1 MKKHFLGIYEK
12 AFNSKF
18 SWEERILMAKR
29 AKFDFIELSIDE
41 SDERLSRLE
50 WSKGEINQLLTLLQ
64 KHSFYFNSICLSA
77 HRRFPFGSKDP
88 LKRAKA
94 LEIAHKACVLA
105 KKLGV
110 RIIQVA
116 AYDVYYEASDKE
128 TRRNFISGIKKF
140 VNLAQKYS
148 ITLAFETMDTPFAST
163 ISRCLNLIRD
173 CNTSSLFLYPDLG
186 NLSQFSKDIEGEI
199 ELGKHHSVAYHFK
212 DTLPNVFKEVEFG
225 SGDVDFVK
233 ALKAV
238 LNTKFSGPFLIEM
251 WSKNSPTESFQSNY
265 KKLLKAREFFE
276 EKLKLA
282 SLRLKQA
289 SKEE

>member
-12 AFNSKF
+12 AINSKF

-41 SDERLSRLE
+41 SDERLARLE
-50 WSKGEINQLLTLLQ
+50 WSKSEIGQVLALLQ
-64 KHSFYFNSICLSA
+64 KHNFYFNSICLSA

-88 LKRAKA
+88 LIRAKA
-94 LEIAHKACVLA
+94 LDIAHKACILA
-105 KKLGV
+105 QKLGV

-116 AYDVYYEASDKE
+116 AYDVYYEPADKE
-128 TRRNFISGIKKF
+128 TRRNFIIGIKKF
-140 VNLAQKYS
+140 VKLAQKYS
-148 ITLAFETMDTPFAST
+148 IILAFETMDTAFAGT
-163 ISRCLNLIRD
+163 ISRCLNLIRE
-173 CNTSSLFLYPDLG
+173 CGTSSLFLYPDLG
-186 NLSQFSKDIEGEI
+186 NLWRFSNDIEGEI
-199 ELGKHHSVAYHFK
+199 ELGKTHSVAFHFK
-212 DTLPNVFKEVEFG
+212 DTLPQMFKKVEFG

-251 WSKNSPTESFQSNY
+251 WSQNSPKENFQENY

-276 EKLKLA
+276 TKFKLA
-282 SLRLKQA
+282 TLALAKN
-289 SKEE
+289 K